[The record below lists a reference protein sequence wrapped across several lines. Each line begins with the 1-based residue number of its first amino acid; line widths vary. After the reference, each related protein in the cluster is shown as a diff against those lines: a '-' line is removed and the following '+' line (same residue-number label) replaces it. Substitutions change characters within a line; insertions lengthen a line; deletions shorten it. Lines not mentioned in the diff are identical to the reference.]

1 MVIKIQ
7 NIEALQKA
15 LQQLANTLE
24 QEGLSEENIFD
35 SKLVA
40 CELLSNVLRHTDS
53 ETGLISQVADGHIEL
68 KILSEVF
75 FKVPE
80 KITCSDLN
88 AEHGRGLF
96 LVEQLCAGAIE
107 SEKDG
112 IRVRIKIEK
121 K

>member
-68 KILSEVF
+68 KIL
-75 FKVPE
+75 
-80 KITCSDLN
+80 
-88 AEHGRGLF
+88 
-96 LVEQLCAGAIE
+96 
-107 SEKDG
+107 
-112 IRVRIKIEK
+112 
-121 K
+121 